1 MIPSQVYKS
10 SVGPWRFDSVARGVH
25 NDSGQYTK
33 AVLSRFVAHH
43 VKSLKEKDFGSKL
56 LHPRRRS
63 TVYTLTLGE
72 ETYESKKALLK
83 GKMVGHGDV
92 CLGEVPCIIEICL
105 CSVVSNKLSFIVQ
118 SLQLQAYKV
127 HCSVW
132 TKSGVL
138 ALLSEDQIGPCP
150 CWWTFEDDKII
161 CIV

>member
-1 MIPSQVYKS
+1 M
-10 SVGPWRFDSVARGVH
+10 ARGSR

-43 VKSLKEKDFGSKL
+43 VKSLKEKEFGSKL
-56 LHPRRRS
+56 LNPRHRNS
-63 TVYTLTLGE
+63 VYTLTLGE
-72 ETYESKKALLK
+72 ETHESKKALLK

-92 CLGEVPCIIEICL
+92 CLGEVPCIIESCL
-105 CSVVSNKLSFIVQ
+105 YSVASHKLSFIVQ
-118 SLQLQAYKV
+118 SLQLQAYKI

-132 TKSGVL
+132 AKTGLLV
-138 ALLSEDQIGPCP
+138 LLSEDQIGPCP